1 MSILS
6 RLFGV
11 NTTILKV
18 KEAIGFNPKNVGL
31 IEGNGV
37 TYGLS
42 YQDNGNGSS
51 RVKLLISPLYQSKTY
66 ECDTGVNVANEFKGQ
81 LSPAL
86 IENSAEVDKVG
97 VIFPTEEI
105 NKKEKCIKG
114 LTFN

>member
-18 KEAIGFNPKNVGL
+18 KEAIGFNPKHVGL

-51 RVKLLISPLYQSKTY
+51 RVKLLISPSYQSKTY
-66 ECDTGVNVANEFKGQ
+66 ECGTNISIANEFKGQ
-81 LSPAL
+81 LSPTL
-86 IENSAEVDKVG
+86 IEDSDEVAKIG
-97 VIFPTEEI
+97 VI
-105 NKKEKCIKG
+105 
-114 LTFN
+114 